1 MTPRFAVA
9 TLLLLVAAS
18 PAAAQTRTVTA
29 VWDAN
34 TDNHTRG
41 YVLAYGTAPG
51 QYRWS
56 HDAGAQTSAQ
66 ITLEA
71 GAVYYFSVRAY
82 DASGTYGPGSA
93 EAMIDLSG
101 GPTAEISATWQAP
114 GVALVR
120 WTTSRAVSA
129 SINGVAVGPSGS
141 ASVNVSGTTT
151 FRLVATAASGA
162 MADAVSTV
170 VAERAGLSARITA
183 TPDTPGTA
191 MVTWTSTG
199 STRAWINGA
208 AVAPTGT
215 ARLPAGAGVT
225 SYRLLVEGDRG
236 AMLDAH
242 AYVGLEAAPL
252 TARLTATPIDGGTAQ
267 LTWST
272 TGAVSASIDGVGV
285 PVAGTT
291 RRPYTPGVRYRL
303 LATGP
308 GGAMIDAFAS
318 VDGRIASGAGEN
330 LLPPSDFAIRLVGD
344 TAVLSWQRPAGVAGT
359 VPTAYQ
365 IEAGS
370 APGLADLAVFHVG
383 DVSSFTSPVPAGRYY
398 VRVRGISAT
407 AASAA
412 THDVYV
418 TPPRQH

>member
-1 MTPRFAVA
+1 MQPAQACGESQQAV
-9 TLLLLVAAS
+9 V
-18 PAAAQTRTVTA
+18 V
-29 VWDAN
+29 
-34 TDNHTRG
+34 
-41 YVLAYGTAPG
+41 
-51 QYRWS
+51 
-56 HDAGAQTSAQ
+56 
-66 ITLEA
+66 
-71 GAVYYFSVRAY
+71 
-82 DASGTYGPGSA
+82 
-93 EAMIDLSG
+93 
-101 GPTAEISATWQAP
+101 AP

-170 VAERAGLSARITA
+170 VAETAGLSARITA
-183 TPDTPGTA
+183 APDAPGTA
-191 MVTWTSTG
+191 LVTWTSTG
-199 STRAWINGA
+199 STRSWINGT

-242 AYVGLEAAPL
+242 AYVGLDEAPL
-252 TARLTATPIDGGTAQ
+252 TATLTATPIDGGTAQ

-272 TGAVSASIDGVGV
+272 TGAVSASIDGVEV

-291 RRPYTPGVRYRL
+291 RRPFTPGFRYRL

-318 VDGRIASGAGEN
+318 VDGRIASGADPA
-330 LLPPSDFAIRLVGD
+330 LLPPSDFAIRLVGE

-359 VPTAYQ
+359 VPTAY
-365 IEAGS
+365 
-370 APGLADLAVFHVG
+370 
-383 DVSSFTSPVPAGRYY
+383 
-398 VRVRGISAT
+398 
-407 AASAA
+407 
-412 THDVYV
+412 
-418 TPPRQH
+418 